1 MPTSCDDVIVTF
13 PIYGYFGAIQ
23 KPNSGCIVY
32 KTYIFIKSN
41 LLSYETENRTK
52 TVLTILLWAK
62 ILVLPKHADFWQ
74 KDADISKFKRALV
87 LKGIFP
93 KTTYVCVFKFL
104 A

>member
-41 LLSYETENRTK
+41 LLSYETENKTK
-52 TVLTILLWAK
+52 TALTILL
-62 ILVLPKHADFWQ
+62 
-74 KDADISKFKRALV
+74 
-87 LKGIFP
+87 
-93 KTTYVCVFKFL
+93 
-104 A
+104 